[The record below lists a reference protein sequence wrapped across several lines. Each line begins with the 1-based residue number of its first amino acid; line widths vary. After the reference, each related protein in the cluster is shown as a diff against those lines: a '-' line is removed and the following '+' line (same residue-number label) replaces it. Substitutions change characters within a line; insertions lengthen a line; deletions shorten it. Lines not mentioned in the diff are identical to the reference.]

1 MGEMSARALLS
12 QIKNSEEYVPE
23 ILIEPEFVVRKST
36 TKPRAHSPGCSER
49 LDGVEPRG
57 LPDQTE

>member
-1 MGEMSARALLS
+1 MGEIAARSVLN

-36 TKPRAHSPGCSER
+36 GKARLQMSPCDEE
-49 LDGVEPRG
+49 L
-57 LPDQTE
+57 QKAN